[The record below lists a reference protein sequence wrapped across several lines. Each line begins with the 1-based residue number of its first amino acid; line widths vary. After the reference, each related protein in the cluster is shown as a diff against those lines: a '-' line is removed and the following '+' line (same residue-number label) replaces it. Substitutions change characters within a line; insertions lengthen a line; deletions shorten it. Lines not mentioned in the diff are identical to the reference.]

1 MRVRSV
7 PGNTVVYEQQEW
19 AEEAVV
25 EFEVGLVCTLV
36 EAQQQGPLDVCSVQA
51 LLRADLMLCLGALA
65 TVALQP
71 EGGEK

>member
-1 MRVRSV
+1 M
-7 PGNTVVYEQQEW
+7 
-19 AEEAVV
+19 V

-51 LLRADLMLCLGALA
+51 LLRADLMLCSGALA

-71 EGGEK
+71 EGGRNKTIYHVTDQSQ